1 MSGLISKILIYI
13 DGTEESIT
21 AAEYGVCLA
30 RATGAELYALYVV
43 NTRALQDLLRARIF
57 IESEQQEYAR
67 DLESDAERYLN
78 HVHQLASAKG
88 IPLERRKE
96 SGSVNSEIKK
106 TVRELDI
113 DLLIVGE
120 LSRLQS
126 RRDEFYNEV
135 ERAIRSVDCSVLIAK
150 DEDRIWSL
158 YEAL

>member
-1 MSGLISKILIYI
+1 MDGPITKILIYV

-30 RATGAELYALYVV
+30 QSTGAALYALYVV

-57 IESEQQEYAR
+57 IESEEQEYAH
-67 DLESDAERYLN
+67 DLEEDAQRYLN
-78 HVHQLASAKG
+78 HVFQLAAEKG
-88 IPLERRKE
+88 VPLERRKA
-96 SGSVNSEIKK
+96 SGSINGEIKK
-106 TVRELDI
+106 SVRELEI

-150 DEDRIWSL
+150 NEDRIRSL

>member
-67 DLESDAERYLN
+67 DLESDAELYLN

-88 IPLERRKE
+88 IALERRKE

-106 TVRELDI
+106 TVRELEI

-150 DEDRIWSL
+150 DEDRIWSM